1 MKKIFICIIL
11 SICTIMACAQN
22 TKTFYGKVF
31 TMVYP
36 STYNVGKIENAPH
49 MLLKLISNKALC
61 SISKWNN
68 GYDESIT
75 AWDLYE
81 YAESF
86 SNPGTNTIKI
96 IKGTMKLKNGQM
108 KCIRIFANSLDS
120 SNSKIL
126 TYIFVYKGD
135 LFVCSNFSLGKYNIN
150 STSTNEDKIWTGLY
164 LK

>member
-1 MKKIFICIIL
+1 MKRTIICITL
-11 SICTIMACAQN
+11 CICALMACAQN
-22 TKTFYGKVF
+22 TKTYYGKEF

-36 STYNVGKIENAPH
+36 TIYTVGKIQNAPH
-49 MLLKLISNKALC
+49 MLLKLISDKALC

-86 SNPGTNTIKI
+86 SNPGTNTVKI
-96 IKGTMKLKNGQM
+96 SKGTLKLKNGQF
-108 KCIRIFANSLDS
+108 KCIRIYANSLDS
-120 SNSKIL
+120 SGSKIL
-126 TYIFVYKGD
+126 TYVLVYKGN
-135 LFVCSNFSLGKYNIN
+135 LFVCSYLSFGKYNKN

>member
-11 SICTIMACAQN
+11 SICAIMACAQN

-68 GYDESIT
+68 G
-75 AWDLYE
+75 